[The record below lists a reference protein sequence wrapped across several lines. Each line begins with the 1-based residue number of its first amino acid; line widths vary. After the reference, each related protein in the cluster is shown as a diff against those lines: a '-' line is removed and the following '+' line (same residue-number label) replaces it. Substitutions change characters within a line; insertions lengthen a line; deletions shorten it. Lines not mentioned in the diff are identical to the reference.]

1 MTAAFARVAGDPLL
15 LTSALV
21 VAILVVAT
29 LVLLALRVAKPSL
42 AALPELSARIRSWW
56 LMATVFLV
64 AVLLAGRVALVF
76 WAFVCFWALKEFFS
90 LVPGRFVDRAAIFA
104 AYLAIPFQF
113 LWIDIAWYGM
123 FIIFI
128 PVYLFLLVP
137 FLLMATGEVK
147 GYVVSASR
155 IHWGA
160 MTFVFGLSH
169 AAALLTLPARPGFAP
184 GGRGLLLFLVLLT
197 ELNDVFQFLCGKAVG
212 KHPITPAVSPKKTCE
227 GFLGGVLLT
236 TPLAGI
242 LRFLT
247 PLDLAHA
254 LGAGALIAV
263 TGFVGDVVVSA
274 VKRDVGVKDSSRA
287 IPGHGGVLD
296 RIDSLCY
303 TAPLFFHYVRYLAF

>member
-1 MTAAFARVAGDPLL
+1 VSLPSLPDSPLTL
-15 LTSALV
+15 PVALV
-21 VAILVVAT
+21 FGVLVLASLVV
-29 LVLLALRVAKPSL
+29 LALRLTKPGL
-42 AALPELSARIRSWW
+42 AALPEFSARIRSWW
-56 LMATVFLV
+56 VIASVFLA

-90 LVPGRFVDRAAIFA
+90 LVPGRFVDRVAIFA

-113 LWIDIAWYGM
+113 LWIDVRWYGM

-155 IHWGA
+155 IHSGL

-169 AAALLTLPARPGFAP
+169 AAALLARP
-184 GGRGLLLFLVLLT
+184 
-197 ELNDVFQFLCGKAVG
+197 
-212 KHPITPAVSPKKTCE
+212 
-227 GFLGGVLLT
+227 
-236 TPLAGI
+236 PLAGFRAGPRGL

-247 PLDLAHA
+247 PLDLPHA
-254 LGAGALIAV
+254 LGAGALISV
-263 TGFVGDVVVSA
+263 FGFVGDVVVSA
-274 VKRDVGVKDSSRA
+274 VKRDVGVKDSSHA
-287 IPGHGGVLD
+287 IPGHGGVPD

-303 TAPLFFHYVRYLAF
+303 TAPLFFHYVRYVSY

>member
-1 MTAAFARVAGDPLL
+1 MTLARIADDPVL
-15 LTSALV
+15 LTAALV
-21 VAILVVAT
+21 VGILVLSS
-29 LVLLALRVAKPSL
+29 LVLLALRLAKPSM
-42 AALPELSARIRSWW
+42 AALPELVVRVRSWW
-56 LMATVFLV
+56 LMASVFLL
-64 AVLLAGRVALVF
+64 AVLFAGRVALVF

-90 LVPGRFVDRAAIFA
+90 LVPGRFVDRVAIFA

-113 LWIDIAWYGM
+113 LFIDVQWYGM

-155 IHWGA
+155 IHWGV

-169 AAALLTLPARPGFAP
+169 AAALLTLPALPGFRA
-184 GGRGLLLFLVLLT
+184 GGRGLLLYLVLLT

-212 KHPITPAVSPKKTCE
+212 RHRITPAVSPKKTWE
-227 GFLGGVLLT
+227 GFLGGIFLT

-247 PLDLAHA
+247 PLDLPHA
-254 LGAGALIAV
+254 LGAGALIAI

-274 VKRDVGVKDSSRA
+274 VKRDVGVKDSSHA

-303 TAPLFFHYVRYLAF
+303 TAPLFFHYVRYLSF